1 MRIPIKRAISILTL
15 IICVGC
21 ASGNLVAAS
30 AASAQRHVVVVVWD
44 GMRPDCVTEEDA
56 PTLWKLAKEGVV
68 FRNHH
73 SVYPSAT
80 NVNGTALVT
89 GGYPG
94 RSGIMANHVY
104 QPDIDNKKSIDVENP
119 EVVKKGDALS
129 GGKYVAF
136 PTIAELVRAAGRQT
150 VTAAAKTVGLLQ
162 DRHFDSKRD
171 KDSAVLVSGQ
181 MQSSDALASI
191 VKLAGLFPT
200 TYAQKDAWTTKALTD
215 VFWKDRV
222 PAFSL
227 LWLSEPDGT
236 QHETAPGSPEARAAI
251 KSADANLAAVLSALD
266 RFGAR
271 ATTNIFVVSDHGFST
286 IERSIDLRKILSE
299 ANFDAATEFSSQPR
313 PGQIMLSGN
322 AGTVFFYVVQH
333 DAAVTRR
340 LVEFLQ
346 QSDFAGVILTRDKVP
361 GTFGLEQAKID
372 NEHAPDVVMAFRWN
386 DRKNQFGVPGMIDA
400 DWERAA
406 GKGTH
411 ATLSRF
417 DMHNTLI
424 AAGPSLRRGTTD
436 DYPTGN
442 VDLAPTILKILG
454 IMPPKKMDGRILG
467 EVLADNDLAGPR
479 PEPEFLEAKRDFSS
493 GTWRQKLKIFRIG
506 STIYLDEGNGSFTL
520 NMRN

>member
-1 MRIPIKRAISILTL
+1 MRIPIKRAIL
-15 IICVGC
+15 IICACC
-21 ASGNLVAAS
+21 ASGNLVAAP
-30 AASAQRHVVVVVWD
+30 AAAQRHVVVIVWD

-56 PTLWKLAKEGVV
+56 PTLWKLAKAGIV

-89 GGYPG
+89 GVYPG
-94 RSGIMANHVY
+94 HSGIIANHVY
-104 QPDIDNKKSIDVENP
+104 QPEIENKKSIDVENA
-119 EVVKKGDALS
+119 EVVKKGDALT

-150 VTAAAKTVGLLQ
+150 VTATAKTVGLLQ
-162 DRHFDSKRD
+162 DRHFDSKWD

-181 MQSSDALASI
+181 MQSGEALAAL
-191 VKLAGLFPT
+191 VKLAGPFPT

-236 QHETAPGSPEARAAI
+236 QHATAPGSPEARAAV
-251 KSADANLAAVLSALD
+251 KSADDNLAAVLSALD
-266 RFGAR
+266 RLGAR
-271 ATTNIFVVSDHGFST
+271 ASTDIFVVSDHGFST
-286 IERSIDLRKILSE
+286 IERSIDLPKILSE
-299 ANFDAATEFSSQPR
+299 AKFDVTTESGDNPK

-322 AGTVFFYVVQH
+322 GGTVFFYVVQH
-333 DAAVTRR
+333 DAAVTSR

-346 QSDFAGVILTRDKVP
+346 QSDFAGVILTRNKMP

-372 NEHAPDVVMAFRWN
+372 NEHAPDVVMSFRWN
-386 DRKNQFGVPGMIDA
+386 DQKNQFGMPGMIDA
-400 DWERAA
+400 DWQSAA
-406 GKGTH
+406 GRGTH

-424 AAGPSLRRGTTD
+424 AAGPSLRRGTSD

-442 VDLAPTILKILG
+442 VDLAPTILSILG
-454 IMPPKKMDGRILG
+454 ITPPKKMDGRILG
-467 EVLADNDLAGPR
+467 EVLADSDLVVPR
-479 PEPEFLEAKRDFSS
+479 PEPEFLDAKRDFPS
-493 GTWRQKLKIFRIG
+493 GTWRQKLKIFRVG

-520 NMRN
+520 NKRD

>member
-1 MRIPIKRAISILTL
+1 MRIPIKRAIL
-15 IICVGC
+15 IICACC
-21 ASGNLVAAS
+21 ASGNLVAAP
-30 AASAQRHVVVVVWD
+30 AAAQPHVVVVVWD

-56 PTLWKLAKEGVV
+56 PTLWKLAKGGII

-89 GGYPG
+89 GAYPG
-94 RSGIMANHVY
+94 RSGIIANRVY
-104 QPDIDNKKSIDVENP
+104 QPEIDNQKSIDVENP

-150 VTAAAKTVGLLQ
+150 VTATAKTVGLLQ

-171 KDSAVLVSGQ
+171 KDSALLVSGQ
-181 MQSSDALASI
+181 MQSGEALAAL
-191 VKLAGLFPT
+191 VKLVGPFPT
-200 TYAQKDAWTTKALTD
+200 AYAQKDAWTTKALID
-215 VFWKDRV
+215 VFWKDRI

-236 QHETAPGSPEARAAI
+236 QHGTAPGSPEARAAV
-251 KSADANLAAVLSALD
+251 KSADDNLAAVLFALD
-266 RFGAR
+266 RLGAR
-271 ATTNIFVVSDHGFST
+271 STTDIFVVSDHGFST
-286 IERSIDLRKILSE
+286 VEHSIDLQKILSE
-299 ANFDAATEFSSQPR
+299 ANFSVTTEFSTKPK

-322 AGTVFFYVVQH
+322 GGTVFFYVVQH

-346 QSDFAGVILTRDKVP
+346 QSDFAGVILTRDKMP

-372 NEHAPDVVMAFRWN
+372 NEHAPDVAMAFRWN
-386 DRKNQFGVPGMIDA
+386 DQKNQFGVPGMIDA
-400 DWERAA
+400 DWQRAE

-424 AAGPSLRRGTTD
+424 AAGPSLWRGTTD

-442 VDLAPTILKILG
+442 VDLAPTILSILG
-454 IMPPKKMDGRILG
+454 ITPPKKMDGRILG
-467 EVLADNDLAGPR
+467 EVLADSDLVVPR
-479 PEPEFLEAKRDFSS
+479 PEPEFLDAKRDFPS
-493 GTWRQKLKIFRIG
+493 GTWRQKLKIFRVG
-506 STIYLDEGNGSFTL
+506 STIYLDEGNGSFTK
-520 NMRN
+520 